1 MTGPR
6 RWWRVPE
13 RGQGLVEF
21 ALVFPI
27 FVLLIFGLFD
37 LGRVVYD
44 YATLSNAARAGLRLA
59 IVNQNIAGIQALV
72 SSSGVALGLTA
83 GSNIDY
89 IGYKNS
95 GDAALG
101 TSIPETAAD
110 CTPVAP
116 GCIAVIKVHYQWSAL
131 TPIVGNIVPPIT
143 LSTTTE
149 MPVERAFTN
158 P

>member
-1 MTGPR
+1 MTAAR
-6 RWWRVPE
+6 SRSRAAE

-27 FVLLIFGLFD
+27 FVLLMFGLFD

-44 YATLSNAARAGLRLA
+44 YAALSNAARSGLRLA
-59 IVNQNIAGIQALV
+59 IVNQTDPGIRANVISQA
-72 SSSGVALGLTA
+72 VALSLA

-89 IGYKNS
+89 VGYKES
-95 GDAALG
+95 GDPQLG
-101 TSIPETAAD
+101 TSAPEAAAN
-110 CTPVAP
+110 CSPVAP
-116 GCIAVIKVHYQWSAL
+116 GCVAVIKVHYQWSAL
-131 TPIVGNIVPPIT
+131 TPIVGNIVGPIT
-143 LSTTTE
+143 LTNTTQ